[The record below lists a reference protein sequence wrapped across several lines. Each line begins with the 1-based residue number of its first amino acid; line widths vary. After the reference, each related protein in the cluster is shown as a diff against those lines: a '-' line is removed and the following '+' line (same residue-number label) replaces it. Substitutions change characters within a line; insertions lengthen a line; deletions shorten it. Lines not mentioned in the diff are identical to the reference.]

1 MHCHSEITLD
11 PDADLWRAADGSPTC
26 SHEQRVAAGTA
37 RAVRDVFD
45 LPDPAL
51 GGKSYR
57 EATFAGTDP
66 VLSSHLMP
74 FMHLPEPD
82 YSWTETDPRFAHYR
96 PTTKARTS

>member
-1 MHCHSEITLD
+1 MTRCLHCHAEVTLD
-11 PDADLWRAADGSPTC
+11 PAVDAWRATDGSLTC

-37 RAVRDVFD
+37 RAVHDVFD

-74 FMHLPEPD
+74 FAHLPEINWE
-82 YSWTETDPRFAHYR
+82 WT
-96 PTTKARTS
+96 TS